1 MGTAGRGYNKPTGK
15 RLPAALAALTV
26 AATALLMMPL
36 MVDEALAQRLI
47 QISGVRR
54 TASISVTVGK
64 TEDVRIDAAFSDVTV
79 GDPEVAD
86 VTPLTD
92 HTLSILGRKI
102 GTTRIT
108 VYTEGKKQ
116 VGILDVAVSYDVSRL
131 ATTEIRA
138 VPGSLGAVGI
148 EYKPYGVGLSFTP
161 TVLKDGVPKPWNI
174 SATGWA
180 STRRG
185 RSQL

>member
-47 QISGVRR
+47 QISGARR

-116 VGILDVAVSYDVSRL
+116 VGILDVEVSYGVSRL
-131 ATTEIRA
+131 ATEIRA

-174 SATGWA
+174 SAIGLA

-185 RSQL
+185 RSRL